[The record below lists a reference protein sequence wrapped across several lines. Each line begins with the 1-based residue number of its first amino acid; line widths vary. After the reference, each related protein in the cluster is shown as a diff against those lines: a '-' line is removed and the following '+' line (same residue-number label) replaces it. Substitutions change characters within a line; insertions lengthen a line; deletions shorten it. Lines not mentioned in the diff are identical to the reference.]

1 MAFTCYTYGMSR
13 IRISTTVDEELLTAA
28 RRIENVPDSKLL
40 DISLRALLS
49 ERRAA
54 EIDAMYRAY
63 DEQPLSEDDEWGDLS
78 TWHEAADS
86 SHT

>member
-1 MAFTCYTYGMSR
+1 M
-13 IRISTTVDEELLTAA
+13 
-28 RRIENVPDSKLL
+28 PDSKLL

>member
-1 MAFTCYTYGMSR
+1 MVFICYTYAMSR

-40 DISLRALLS
+40 DISLRTLLL
-49 ERRAA
+49 EHRAA

-63 DEQPLSEDDEWGDLS
+63 DKQPLSEGDEWGDLS

-86 SHT
+86 SRA